1 MWNDRPKVYIT
12 DVDGIQHEVCPDD
25 RIPTDDPNLPSYL
38 SSDYRAVAGKLAIVD
53 DVYRGDVKKYL
64 PQWTKEPDSA
74 YKSRLQRT
82 KFNNVYKSIVSG
94 FPGLLS
100 RLENEDSL
108 YDQLL
113 DCKDNIDMQ
122 GNSLQSFQWEVDL
135 AVITHG
141 CAGVLVDM
149 PRLERDEDGETI
161 GDDPQRAYLV
171 MVNRRDIIS
180 WEESY
185 SDGYCE
191 LERVTIRRCIE
202 RPVGIYGSEKI
213 TTYKS
218 FFDDGSYRTE
228 VICVNNNGGEK
239 ERYYAVMLEYGQST
253 LEEVPLTIYSATDI
267 YPLSS
272 EPPLYNVAE
281 LNLSHYEL
289 YSEYRDIIHKIN
301 FPTAVRIGVI
311 NSGCEVPP
319 PMILGSNS
327 GIDVPKDGDFKFASP
342 DGSVLATDRAE
353 LDALLSA
360 MNEQSLRFLS
370 GASGAAKTA
379 TEALL
384 SSTQVQA
391 TMAGIARLKTSFLQE
406 INRKWAAYYGDVIE
420 QCDIGVNQDL
430 LKLPLDAQ
438 TLSALSGMAS
448 SNQLSVITLLEMMK
462 DGLRLP
468 DGVKPSLEIQ
478 RIAAQ
483 EKLQQKRARDELTYQ
498 SQLTAQVTQQTTP
511 TEAPNN
517 VRNPNS
523 QDQA

>member
-1 MWNDRPKVYIT
+1 MWNDRPRVYIT
-12 DVDGIQHEVCPDD
+12 DLDGIQHEVCPDD
-25 RIPTDDPNLPSYL
+25 RVPTDDPNLPSYL
-38 SSDYRAVAGKLAIVD
+38 SGDYRAVADKLAIVD

-64 PQWTKEPDSA
+64 PQWTREPDSS
-74 YKSRLQRT
+74 YKSRLQRS

-108 YDQLL
+108 YERLL
-113 DCKDNIDMQ
+113 EHKDNIDMQ

-135 AVITHG
+135 AVITDG
-141 CAGVLVDM
+141 CAGVIVDM
-149 PRLERDEDGETI
+149 PRLERDEDGRTVN
-161 GDDPQRAYLV
+161 DDLQRAYLV

-185 SDGYCE
+185 GDGYCE
-191 LERVTIRRCIE
+191 LERVTIRRCFE

-228 VICVNNNGGEK
+228 VICVNNTGSQ
-239 ERYYAVMLEYGQST
+239 ERYYAVMIEYGQST

-281 LNLSHYEL
+281 LNLAYNEL
-289 YSEYRDIIHKIN
+289 YSEYREIVFRLN
-301 FPTAVRIGVI
+301 APVPVRIGAI
-311 NSGCEVPP
+311 NNGSETPP
-319 PMILGSNS
+319 PMILGANS
-327 GIDVPKDGDFKFASP
+327 GIDVPKDGDFKFVSP
-342 DGSVLATDRAE
+342 DDSVLTTDRAE
-353 LDALLSA
+353 LDALLQA

-406 INRKWAAYYGDVIE
+406 INRKWAAYYGDVIT

-438 TLSALSGMAS
+438 TLGALSSMAS
-448 SNQLSVITLLEMMK
+448 NNQLSVITLLEMMK

-478 RIAAQ
+478 RINSQ
-483 EKLQQKRARDELTYQ
+483 KRLQQRWARDELIFQ
-498 SQLTAQVTQQTTP
+498 RQLTEQVTQQTNP